1 MPHAK
6 LQVAR
11 EALLSIDNVN
21 VLYYTYQQLCS
32 ALNTT

>member
-1 MPHAK
+1 M
-6 LQVAR
+6 QITQ
-11 EALLSIDNVN
+11 EASLSIDNVN

>member
-1 MPHAK
+1 M
-6 LQVAR
+6 QITQ